1 MKRSTVLVLA
11 SLSAIG
17 LVFIPAVIPAGP
29 TSSLDASS
37 LLASGRLFV
46 AAGVIFLGGFLT
58 SLTPCVYPLIP
69 ITVGVFGARQA
80 ESKGRAVVLT
90 TSYVFG
96 MGIVFSA
103 LGIFAAFS
111 GRAFG
116 SVLGNTWVL
125 AGLAVF
131 MALAET
137 IAAPTVDVTYVF
149 YECEEVAAR
158 FNGLKKLLSSH
169 ASLLAGDAAILGE
182 PTQAV
187 IEAGCQGTMRAQLS
201 LGGIRAH
208 TARPW
213 MGRNAIH
220 RLGVVL
226 DRLHAYEGRRP
237 VIDGCEFR
245 EAIQAVRVEG
255 GVAGNVVPDRAM
267 VTINHRFA
275 PDRTPAEAEAH
286 LRSVIGADLLDD
298 DATFEVVDSANAAS
312 PSLTHPLL
320 RGLADRLDAPPRAKL
335 GWTDVAFFAAQ
346 GIPAVNFGPGDPSIA
361 HSAGEHVHRAEIE
374 QAYAVLA
381 SLLSGAGPA

>member
-1 MKRSTVLVLA
+1 MSDDLLLATAALVDIA
-11 SLSAIG
+11 SESHDE
-17 LVFIPAVIPAGP
+17 AVITDHLEARLRAVPW
-29 TSSLDASS
+29 LDVTRVDNN
-37 LLASGRLFV
+37 LV
-46 AAGVIFLGGFLT
+46 ART
-58 SLTPCVYPLIP
+58 SLGRDARLILAGHTD
-69 ITVGVFGARQA
+69 TVPANGNAGARIDGDVLHGLGSA
-80 ESKGRAVVLT
+80 DMKG
-90 TSYVFG
+90 
-96 MGIVFSA
+96 
-103 LGIFAAFS
+103 
-111 GRAFG
+111 
-116 SVLGNTWVL
+116 
-125 AGLAVF
+125 GLAVF
-131 MALAET
+131 MTLAES

-158 FNGLKKLLSSH
+158 FNGLKKLLTSH

-187 IEAGCQGTMRAQLS
+187 IEAGCQGTMRAQLTV
-201 LGGIRAH
+201 GGARAH

-237 VIDGCEFR
+237 VIDGCEYR